1 MRPRV
6 VLAFVI
12 WLLLPTGPA
21 IALTT
26 AITEPASGT
35 RLVVDQTSP
44 PPVHFAGTASS
55 GSSVDLMCV
64 SSETGSSDLTTVPI
78 ASNVDVVQHAFA
90 VDATWPADPGLC
102 EAYAVA
108 SGTVPTKASD
118 LSGLTGALVYEASS
132 DASIAN
138 GKVYDFS
145 TFMAGSA
152 GAYGLGSFGACGVSF
167 GELVQLHEVEGSVFD
182 CNGYPEATDPTAATD
197 APSIVV
203 DGHPAYPTFSIGDDD
218 VLSAL
223 PGWTGLTFAVS
234 DDAGSF
240 HVTSHE
246 EIYRCSAGPAP
257 DAFPPSSC
265 AGFAPT
271 GVGVE
276 QDDKLSA
283 DGRTLV
289 QDLRFVSEDDRAHVL
304 TAVLNQT
311 TADAR
316 QWRFPG
322 TSAFQD
328 YAIGDAPSVIA
339 PAAATIRN
347 RVGSG
352 TPDPDITK
360 GFGAITYAAQPAA
373 EVFWDP
379 SAAFTQR
386 YPDRTIPA
394 GKAARLEFVY
404 TIAAGSSALAALT
417 AAAEESIGG
426 PPLIALTSTGSVTA
440 AAYTLTGTV
449 TAPETLN
456 DLKVN
461 GQPVPVAT
469 DGSFSTPAT
478 LAEGANPFTVT
489 ASDELGRVTTT
500 TFSVILTTTGEPP
513 PLRLRLHPHQR
524 RQA

>member
-6 VLAFVI
+6 VLASVI

-90 VDATWPADPGLC
+90 VDAPWPADPGLC

-152 GAYGLGSFGACGVSF
+152 GAYGVGSFGACGVSF
-167 GELVQLHEVEGSVFD
+167 GELVRLHEVEGSVFD

-246 EIYRCSAGPAP
+246 ELYRCSAGPAP
-257 DAFPPSSC
+257 DAFPPSSSRASRRPGGRR
-265 AGFAPT
+265 AGRQALGGWTDARP
-271 GVGVE
+271 GPSLRQRGRPRAR
-276 QDDKLSA
+276 S
-283 DGRTLV
+283 DGR
-289 QDLRFVSEDDRAHVL
+289 
-304 TAVLNQT
+304 
-311 TADAR
+311 
-316 QWRFPG
+316 
-322 TSAFQD
+322 
-328 YAIGDAPSVIA
+328 
-339 PAAATIRN
+339 
-347 RVGSG
+347 
-352 TPDPDITK
+352 
-360 GFGAITYAAQPAA
+360 AQPDHGGRSPVAFPRHKRLPGLRDRGRP
-373 EVFWDP
+373 VGDRPGGRDDP
-379 SAAFTQR
+379 QSRRLRHSRPGHHQGLRGDHLRGTAGGGGVLGPERYFTQR

-513 PLRLRLHPHQR
+513 PRRLRLHPHQR